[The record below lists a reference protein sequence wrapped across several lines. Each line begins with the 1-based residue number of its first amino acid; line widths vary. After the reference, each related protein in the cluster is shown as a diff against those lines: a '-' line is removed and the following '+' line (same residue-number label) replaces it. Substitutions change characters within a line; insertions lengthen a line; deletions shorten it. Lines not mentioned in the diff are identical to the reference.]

1 MCSGCLFAADLLQLN
16 RGRNIAADDDVKEL
30 IAVGVSTTT
39 DEVLLY
45 HEHMDGGLI
54 VILVE

>member
-1 MCSGCLFAADLLQLN
+1 VCSGSLFAADLLQLN
-16 RGRNIAADDDVKEL
+16 RGRNAADDVKEL